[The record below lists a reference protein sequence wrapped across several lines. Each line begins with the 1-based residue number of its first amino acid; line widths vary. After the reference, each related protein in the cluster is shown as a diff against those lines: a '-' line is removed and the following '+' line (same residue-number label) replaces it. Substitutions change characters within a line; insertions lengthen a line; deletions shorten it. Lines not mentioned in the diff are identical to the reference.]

1 MQSNPASAA
10 ARLLLGRV
18 LANQNNLQAAIDQFQ
33 QAQKLA
39 PRDPAPLL
47 QLASAYA
54 LQKKNAEADRAY
66 QAALQIAPDS
76 MAVLGPYAEFLL
88 QHGQGS
94 KAVSLIQHRIDADAK
109 DTAARLALGTIYIE
123 QKNYPAAE
131 AQLNQVLAMD
141 PKNVSAYMQL
151 GKVQQETGQVD
162 AAIQRY
168 EKARAMQPKFVPLL
182 TMLGD
187 LYLAKGDLGRARKY
201 YEDALAINPNF
212 AVAASNLAWVSTKD
226 GSNLDVAL
234 NLAQK
239 AKQIMPE
246 VPAISDTLGWV
257 HYKKGNYSLA
267 VPLFEQCVQTEPAK
281 GIYHYHLGMAL
292 MAAGEPTKAKQEL
305 DAALR
310 MNLSGDD
317 QQQAREALA
326 RLH

>member
-1 MQSNPASAA
+1 M
-10 ARLLLGRV
+10 
-18 LANQNNLQAAIDQFQ
+18 
-33 QAQKLA
+33 
-39 PRDPAPLL
+39 
-47 QLASAYA
+47 
-54 LQKKNAEADRAY
+54 
-66 QAALQIAPDS
+66 
-76 MAVLGPYAEFLL
+76 
-88 QHGQGS
+88 
-94 KAVSLIQHRIDADAK
+94 IQHRIDADAK

-131 AQLNQVLAMD
+131 AQLNQVLAID

-168 EKARAMQPKFVPLL
+168 EKALAMQPKFVPLL

-201 YEDALAINPNF
+201 YEDALAMNPNF
-212 AVAASNLAWVSTKD
+212 APAASNLAWVSTKD

-234 NLAQK
+234 SLAQK

-246 VPAISDTLGWV
+246 APSISDTLGWV

-267 VPLFEQCVQTEPAK
+267 VPLFQQCVQTEPAK
-281 GIYHYHLGMAL
+281 GVYHYHLGMAL